1 MNRAKYVLWV
11 ILFSCAMTGQHAWGQ
26 TVKVGVI
33 LSTSGPFAAQGDLI
47 DRGIRL
53 YVKQHEKELGNTKLE
68 IVRRDDTGPNPDMAK
83 RLALDLVLREKVN
96 FLAGLVFTPNVAAI
110 APVATEAKVPLVL
123 MNTGTSVLTTMS
135 PYIVRLSFTVW
146 QVAYPLGQWAA
157 RSGIKTV
164 ITAVSDFSGGYDFEQ
179 AFVKGFTDA
188 GGKVTESIRMPIAT
202 ADFVPFVQRVKDAKP
217 EALYVFVPGGKQSTQ
232 FMKAYTDLNLDSA
245 GIKLIGPGDITPDDE
260 LPNMGDVKTGVITAH
275 HYSAA
280 AVRPENVAYVAA
292 WKKEYGE
299 NSSPNFMSTA
309 GYDAM
314 GAIFAAI
321 REQNGRMDPDRSI
334 EILRRYKNPASP
346 RGPFEIDP
354 ETRDIVQNIYI
365 RRLDRQDGRLINRE
379 IETIP
384 NQKDYWKIFN
394 NKK

>member
-1 MNRAKYVLWV
+1 MNRARSVLCGV
-11 ILFSCAMTGQHAWGQ
+11 MLGFGLIAQNAWPQ

-33 LSTSGPFAAQGDLI
+33 LTASGPFASQGDLI

-53 YVKQHEKELGNTKLE
+53 YVKQHEQDLGGVKLE
-68 IVRRDDTGPNPDMAK
+68 IIRRDDTGPNPDVAK
-83 RLALDLVLREKVN
+83 RLALELVVREKVN
-96 FLAGLVFTPNVAAI
+96 MLAGVVFTPNVAAI
-110 APVATEAKVPLVL
+110 APVATEAKIPFIL

-146 QVAYPLGQWAA
+146 QISYPLGQWAA
-157 RSGIKTV
+157 KNGIKTA
-164 ITAVSDFSGGYDFEQ
+164 ITAVSDFTGGHDFEQ

-188 GGKVTESIRMPIAT
+188 GGKVTESIRMSMT
-202 ADFVPFVQRVKDAKP
+202 TSDFVPFVQRIKDAKP
-217 EALYVFVPGGKQSTQ
+217 EAVYVFVPGGKQSTQ
-232 FMKAYTDLNLDSA
+232 FMKAFTDLGLDTA
-245 GIKLIGPGDITPDDE
+245 GIKLLGPGDIVPDEE
-260 LPNMGDVKTGVITAH
+260 LPNMGDVKPGVITAH

-280 AVRPENVAYVAA
+280 AVRSANTAYVAA

-321 REQNGRMDPDRSI
+321 REQKGRIDTDRTI
-334 EILRRYKNPASP
+334 DILRHYKNPNSP

-354 ETRDIVQNIYI
+354 ETRDIIQNVYI
-365 RRLDRQDGRLINRE
+365 RRLERQDGRLINRE

-384 NQKDYWKIFN
+384 RQKDLWKVFN